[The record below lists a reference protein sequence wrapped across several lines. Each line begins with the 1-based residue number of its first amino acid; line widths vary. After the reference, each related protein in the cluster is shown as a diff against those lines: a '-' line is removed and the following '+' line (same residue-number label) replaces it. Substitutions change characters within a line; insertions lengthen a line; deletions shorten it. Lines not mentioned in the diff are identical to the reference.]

1 MKKKLLILAGDGIGP
16 EVMNEVKKIIVWFNK
31 NKSADFDI
39 TEELDQELDQD
50 LYLDEDGLDTLES
63 NKSIKFYPNKNK
75 SDLDNDDN
83 ENDYLNDED
92 LDDNDDLD
100 IPDEDYDN
108 YDLDNDDL
116 ETDDMISNSKI
127 TFVDNELDNESKI
140 QYIIKSDDKITS
152 NILTIYEM
160 TELIGI
166 RATQISQ
173 GAPVFVDIEYI
184 SDPIEMAKK
193 EIINNRCPL
202 YVKRYIGL
210 DRYELWDPN
219 IMIKPKI

>member
-1 MKKKLLILAGDGIGP
+1 MSDI
-16 EVMNEVKKIIVWFNK
+16 
-31 NKSADFDI
+31 DI

>member
-1 MKKKLLILAGDGIGP
+1 MSDI
-16 EVMNEVKKIIVWFNK
+16 
-31 NKSADFDI
+31 DI
-39 TEELDQELDQD
+39 TEELDQDLDQD
-50 LYLDEDGLDTLES
+50 LYLDDDDFDNLES

-83 ENDYLNDED
+83 ENDYLNDEEP
-92 LDDNDDLD
+92 DDNEDPD

-108 YDLDNDDL
+108 YELNDDDDDLDDL
-116 ETDDMISNSKI
+116 ATNSKI
-127 TFVDNELDNESKI
+127 TFIDNELDNESKI
-140 QYIIKSDDKITS
+140 QFIIKSDDKITS

-173 GAPVFVDIEYI
+173 GSPVFVDIEYL

-193 EIINNRCPL
+193 EIINNKCPL
-202 YVKRYIGL
+202 YIKRYIGL

>member
-1 MKKKLLILAGDGIGP
+1 MSDI
-16 EVMNEVKKIIVWFNK
+16 
-31 NKSADFDI
+31 DI
-39 TEELDQELDQD
+39 TEELDQDLDQD
-50 LYLDEDGLDTLES
+50 LYLDEDDLDNLES

-83 ENDYLNDED
+83 ENDYLNDEEPD
-92 LDDNDDLD
+92 ENEDPD

-108 YDLDNDDL
+108 YELNDDDDDDDLDDL
-116 ETDDMISNSKI
+116 ATNSKI
-127 TFVDNELDNESKI
+127 TFIDNELENESKI
-140 QYIIKSDDKITS
+140 QFIIKSDDKITS

-173 GAPVFVDIEYI
+173 GAPVFVDIEYV

-193 EIINNRCPL
+193 EIINNKCPL
-202 YVKRYIGL
+202 YIKRYIGL

>member
-1 MKKKLLILAGDGIGP
+1 MSDI
-16 EVMNEVKKIIVWFNK
+16 
-31 NKSADFDI
+31 DI

-50 LYLDEDGLDTLES
+50 LYLDEDDLDTLES

-92 LDDNDDLD
+92 LDDNDDPD

-127 TFVDNELDNESKI
+127 TFIDNELDNESKI

-193 EIINNRCPL
+193 EIINNKCPL
-202 YVKRYIGL
+202 YIKRYIGL

>member
-1 MKKKLLILAGDGIGP
+1 MSDI
-16 EVMNEVKKIIVWFNK
+16 
-31 NKSADFDI
+31 DI

-50 LYLDEDGLDTLES
+50 LYLDEDDLDNLES

-83 ENDYLNDED
+83 ENDYLNDEE
-92 LDDNDDLD
+92 
-100 IPDEDYDN
+100 PDEPDDPDIQDDDYDN
-108 YDLDNDDL
+108 YDLNDD
-116 ETDDMISNSKI
+116 DDELDDLATNNKI
-127 TFVDNELDNESKI
+127 TFIDNELDNESKI
-140 QYIIKSDDKITS
+140 QFIIKSDDKITS

-193 EIINNRCPL
+193 EIINNKCPL
-202 YVKRYIGL
+202 YIKRYIGL

>member
-1 MKKKLLILAGDGIGP
+1 M
-16 EVMNEVKKIIVWFNK
+16 
-31 NKSADFDI
+31 
-39 TEELDQELDQD
+39 TEEIDHELDQD
-50 LYLDEDGLDTLES
+50 LYLDEEELDTLES

-75 SDLDNDDN
+75 SEFDNDDN
-83 ENDYLNDED
+83 ENDYLNDDDPED
-92 LDDNDDLD
+92 PEDID

-108 YDLDNDDL
+108 YDLNDDDL
-116 ETDDMISNSKI
+116 NDDDLSASNKI
-127 TFVDNELDNESKI
+127 NFIDNELENESKI

-152 NILTIYEM
+152 NVLTIYEM

-173 GAPVFVDIEYI
+173 GAPVFVDIEFI

-210 DRYELWDPN
+210 DKYELWDPN
-219 IMIKPKI
+219 IMVKPKI

>member
-1 MKKKLLILAGDGIGP
+1 MSDI
-16 EVMNEVKKIIVWFNK
+16 
-31 NKSADFDI
+31 DI
-39 TEELDQELDQD
+39 TEDLDQD
-50 LYLDEDGLDTLES
+50 LYLDEDELEILES

-75 SDLDNDDN
+75 SELDNDDN
-83 ENDYLNDED
+83 ENDYI
-92 LDDNDDLD
+92 NDDDPD
-100 IPDEDYDN
+100 IPDDDYDN
-108 YDLDNDDL
+108 YDLDNDDI
-116 ETDDMISNSKI
+116 ETDDIVSNSKI
-127 TFVDNELDNESKI
+127 TFIDNELENESKI

-173 GAPVFVDIEYI
+173 GAPVFVDIEFI

-202 YVKRYIGL
+202 YIKRYIGL

>member
-1 MKKKLLILAGDGIGP
+1 MSDI
-16 EVMNEVKKIIVWFNK
+16 
-31 NKSADFDI
+31 DI
-39 TEELDQELDQD
+39 TEELDQDLDQD
-50 LYLDEDGLDTLES
+50 LYLDEDDFDNLES

-83 ENDYLNDED
+83 ENDYLNDEEP
-92 LDDNDDLD
+92 DDNEDPD

-108 YDLDNDDL
+108 YELNDDDDDLDDL
-116 ETDDMISNSKI
+116 ATNSKI
-127 TFVDNELDNESKI
+127 TFIDNELDNESKI
-140 QYIIKSDDKITS
+140 QFIIKSDDKITS

-173 GAPVFVDIEYI
+173 GSPVFVDIEYL

-193 EIINNRCPL
+193 EIINNKCPL
-202 YVKRYIGL
+202 YIKRYIGL

>member
-1 MKKKLLILAGDGIGP
+1 MSDI
-16 EVMNEVKKIIVWFNK
+16 
-31 NKSADFDI
+31 DI
-39 TEELDQELDQD
+39 TEELDQDLDQD
-50 LYLDEDGLDTLES
+50 LYLDEDDLDNLES

-83 ENDYLNDED
+83 ENDYLNDEEPD
-92 LDDNDDLD
+92 ENEDPD

-108 YDLDNDDL
+108 YELNDDDDDDLDDL
-116 ETDDMISNSKI
+116 ATNSKI
-127 TFVDNELDNESKI
+127 TFIDNELENESKI
-140 QYIIKSDDKITS
+140 QFIIKSDDKITS

-193 EIINNRCPL
+193 EIINNKCPL
-202 YVKRYIGL
+202 YIKRYIGL

>member
-1 MKKKLLILAGDGIGP
+1 MSDI
-16 EVMNEVKKIIVWFNK
+16 
-31 NKSADFDI
+31 DI
-39 TEELDQELDQD
+39 TEELDQDLDQD
-50 LYLDEDGLDTLES
+50 LYLDEDDLDNLES

-83 ENDYLNDED
+83 ENDYLNDEEPD
-92 LDDNDDLD
+92 ENEDPD

-108 YDLDNDDL
+108 YELNDDDDDLDDL
-116 ETDDMISNSKI
+116 ATNSKI
-127 TFVDNELDNESKI
+127 TFIDNELENESKI
-140 QYIIKSDDKITS
+140 QFIIKSDDKITS

-193 EIINNRCPL
+193 EIINNKCPL
-202 YVKRYIGL
+202 YIKRYIGL

>member
-1 MKKKLLILAGDGIGP
+1 MSDI
-16 EVMNEVKKIIVWFNK
+16 
-31 NKSADFDI
+31 DI
-39 TEELDQELDQD
+39 TEELDQD
-50 LYLDEDGLDTLES
+50 LYLDEEELDTIES

-75 SDLDNDDN
+75 SELDNDDN
-83 ENDYLNDED
+83 ENDYLNDDDPDYAED
-92 LDDNDDLD
+92 VD
-100 IPDEDYDN
+100 IPDDDYEN

-116 ETDDMISNSKI
+116 NTSNKI
-127 TFVDNELDNESKI
+127 NFIDNELDNESKI

-152 NILTIYEM
+152 NVLTIYEM

-173 GAPVFVDIEYI
+173 GAPVFVDIEFI

-219 IMIKPKI
+219 IMIKLKI

>member
-1 MKKKLLILAGDGIGP
+1 MSDI
-16 EVMNEVKKIIVWFNK
+16 
-31 NKSADFDI
+31 DI
-39 TEELDQELDQD
+39 TEELDQDLDKD
-50 LYLDEDGLDTLES
+50 LYLDEDDLDNLES

-83 ENDYLNDED
+83 ENDYLNDEEPD
-92 LDDNDDLD
+92 ENEDPD

-108 YDLDNDDL
+108 YELNDDDDDDLDDL
-116 ETDDMISNSKI
+116 ATNSKI
-127 TFVDNELDNESKI
+127 TFIDNELENESKI
-140 QYIIKSDDKITS
+140 QFIIKSDDKITS

-193 EIINNRCPL
+193 EIINNKCPL
-202 YVKRYIGL
+202 YIKRYIGL

>member
-1 MKKKLLILAGDGIGP
+1 MSDI
-16 EVMNEVKKIIVWFNK
+16 
-31 NKSADFDI
+31 DI
-39 TEELDQELDQD
+39 TEELDQD
-50 LYLDEDGLDTLES
+50 LYLDEEELDTIES

-75 SDLDNDDN
+75 SELDNDDN
-83 ENDYLNDED
+83 ENDYLNDDDPED
-92 LDDNDDLD
+92 VEDVDIQDD
-100 IPDEDYDN
+100 DYEN

-116 ETDDMISNSKI
+116 DNDDLNTSNKI
-127 TFVDNELDNESKI
+127 NFIDNELDNESKI

-152 NILTIYEM
+152 NVLTIYEM

-173 GAPVFVDIEYI
+173 GAPVFVDIEFI

>member
-1 MKKKLLILAGDGIGP
+1 MSDI
-16 EVMNEVKKIIVWFNK
+16 
-31 NKSADFDI
+31 DI
-39 TEELDQELDQD
+39 TEELDQDLDQD
-50 LYLDEDGLDTLES
+50 LYLDEDDLDNLES

-83 ENDYLNDED
+83 ENDYLNDEEPD
-92 LDDNDDLD
+92 ENEDPD

-108 YDLDNDDL
+108 YELNDD
-116 ETDDMISNSKI
+116 DDDDDLATNSKI
-127 TFVDNELDNESKI
+127 TFIDNELENESKI
-140 QYIIKSDDKITS
+140 QFIIKSDDKITS

-193 EIINNRCPL
+193 EIINNKCPL
-202 YVKRYIGL
+202 YIKRYIGL

>member
-1 MKKKLLILAGDGIGP
+1 MSDI
-16 EVMNEVKKIIVWFNK
+16 
-31 NKSADFDI
+31 DI
-39 TEELDQELDQD
+39 TEELDQDLDQD
-50 LYLDEDGLDTLES
+50 LYLDEDDLDNLES

-83 ENDYLNDED
+83 ENDYLNDEEPD
-92 LDDNDDLD
+92 ENEDPD

-108 YDLDNDDL
+108 YELNDDDDDDLDDL
-116 ETDDMISNSKI
+116 ATNSKI
-127 TFVDNELDNESKI
+127 TFIYNELENESKI
-140 QYIIKSDDKITS
+140 QFIIKSDDKITS

-193 EIINNRCPL
+193 EIINNKCPL
-202 YVKRYIGL
+202 YIKRYIGL

>member
-1 MKKKLLILAGDGIGP
+1 MSDI
-16 EVMNEVKKIIVWFNK
+16 
-31 NKSADFDI
+31 DI

-50 LYLDEDGLDTLES
+50 LYLDEDDLDTLES

-92 LDDNDDLD
+92 LDDNDDPD

-127 TFVDNELDNESKI
+127 TFIDNELDNESKI

>member
-1 MKKKLLILAGDGIGP
+1 MSDI
-16 EVMNEVKKIIVWFNK
+16 
-31 NKSADFDI
+31 DI
-39 TEELDQELDQD
+39 TEELDQD
-50 LYLDEDGLDTLES
+50 LYLDEDDLDTLES

-92 LDDNDDLD
+92 LDDNDDPD

-116 ETDDMISNSKI
+116 ETDNMVLNSKI

>member
-1 MKKKLLILAGDGIGP
+1 MSDI
-16 EVMNEVKKIIVWFNK
+16 
-31 NKSADFDI
+31 DI
-39 TEELDQELDQD
+39 TEELDQDLDQD
-50 LYLDEDGLDTLES
+50 LYLDEDDFDNLES

-75 SDLDNDDN
+75 SDIDNDDN
-83 ENDYLNDED
+83 ENDYLNDEEP
-92 LDDNDDLD
+92 DDNEDPD

-108 YDLDNDDL
+108 YELNDDDDDLDDL
-116 ETDDMISNSKI
+116 ATNSKI
-127 TFVDNELDNESKI
+127 TFIDNELDNESKI
-140 QYIIKSDDKITS
+140 QFIIKSDDKITS

-173 GAPVFVDIEYI
+173 GSPVFVDIEYL

-193 EIINNRCPL
+193 EIINNKCPL
-202 YVKRYIGL
+202 YIKRYIGL

>member
-1 MKKKLLILAGDGIGP
+1 MSDI
-16 EVMNEVKKIIVWFNK
+16 
-31 NKSADFDI
+31 DI
-39 TEELDQELDQD
+39 TEELDQDLDQD
-50 LYLDEDGLDTLES
+50 LYLDEDDLDNLES

-83 ENDYLNDED
+83 ENDYLNDEEPD
-92 LDDNDDLD
+92 ENEDPD

-108 YDLDNDDL
+108 YELNDDDDDLDDL
-116 ETDDMISNSKI
+116 ATNSKI
-127 TFVDNELDNESKI
+127 TFIDNELENESKI
-140 QYIIKSDDKITS
+140 QFIIKSDDKITS

-184 SDPIEMAKK
+184 FDPIEMAKK
-193 EIINNRCPL
+193 EIIYNKCPL
-202 YVKRYIGL
+202 YIKRYIGL

>member
-1 MKKKLLILAGDGIGP
+1 MSDI
-16 EVMNEVKKIIVWFNK
+16 
-31 NKSADFDI
+31 DI

-50 LYLDEDGLDTLES
+50 LYLDEDDLDTLES

-92 LDDNDDLD
+92 DPD

-116 ETDDMISNSKI
+116 ETDDMVSNSKI